1 MKHILFADDE
11 EVLGLLVKEALEHE
25 DDLTVDWQKNGKAAL
40 DSFMTQSYDLCI
52 LDVMMPS
59 IDGFTLAK
67 KIRDIDPNIPIIF
80 LTARTQTDDV
90 IDGFKAGGDDYIR
103 KPFSVKELV
112 VRIWS
117 LLKRASSTTTQGT
130 QDDTISIGNYKFS
143 PITQI
148 LESKEAQITLTSREA
163 DLLHELIQN
172 KNKVVDRKSV
182 LLKLWGEDSFFNG
195 RSMDVYIVKLRKYL
209 AHDPSLNIINI
220 RGFGYKLVES
230 SN

>member
-59 IDGFTLAK
+59 MDGFTLAK

-112 VRIWS
+112 ARIRS
-117 LLKRASSTTTQGT
+117 LLKRASSTTTQDT

-148 LESKEAQITLTSREA
+148 LESKEGQFTLTGREA
-163 DLLHELIQN
+163 DLLHELILN

-209 AHDPSLNIINI
+209 AHDPSLSIINI